1 MKIVDLKSKEVI
13 EPTSRKRVDA
23 VKQIKLALKEIS
35 KGAFS
40 F

>member
-1 MKIVDLKSKEVI
+1 MKIVNLKTKEVI
-13 EPTSRKRVDA
+13 EPTSRKRLDA
-23 VKQIKLALKEIS
+23 VKQIKNALREIS